1 MFFEPPYWG
10 SPIQRS
16 SWALETSILGSQIFK
31 EPDIILEG
39 SPENLE
45 ARLFEEFIL
54 WKAQPSVF
62 GILGIATD
70 KTWGSK
76 YLG

>member
-1 MFFEPPYWG
+1 M
-10 SPIQRS
+10 
-16 SWALETSILGSQIFK
+16 ETSILGSQIFK

-39 SPENLE
+39 SPANLE

-76 YLG
+76 YLGKPNIWVSQIWGRHYLR